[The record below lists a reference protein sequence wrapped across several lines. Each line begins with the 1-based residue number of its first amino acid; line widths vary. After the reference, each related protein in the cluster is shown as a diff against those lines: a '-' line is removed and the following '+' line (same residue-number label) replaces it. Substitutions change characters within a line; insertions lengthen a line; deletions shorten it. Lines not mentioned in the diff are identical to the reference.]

1 MTSSICTCLHHL
13 NFPSLMTL
21 TVTKSIEQKTSSVG
35 IQPPIRPYQWT
46 RENTSNSWLDWY
58 RVSYVV
64 FRLVFLAVPV
74 CLYCFLFDIFCF
86 LKFFVFF
93 SFCKL
98 HTRQQL
104 ILRKGFCLRMM
115 ENQSSVIVL
124 FHVTVVGWSIMC
136 LWFIAIY
143 SLFYSLHILIYA
155 SCWYLMFVLFQSS
168 SSSLPFT
175 PPDPLKPTILFLCWY
190 CCVYF
195 DIHPL
200 ETIFPHYVVLYTIL

>member
-21 TVTKSIEQKTSSVG
+21 TVTKLIEQKTSSVG

-74 CLYCFLFDIFCF
+74 CIVFCSTYSVFSNFSFFFFLQTAYSTTTDFAERFLFKNDGKSIKCYR
-86 LKFFVFF
+86 LVSCDCCWLIDNVLMIHCHILFV
-93 SFCKL
+93 L
-98 HTRQQL
+98 
-104 ILRKGFCLRMM
+104 
-115 ENQSSVIVL
+115 QSSYSYICIVL
-124 FHVTVVGWSIMC
+124 VSHVRPFSIK
-136 LWFIAIY
+136 LLLP
-143 SLFYSLHILIYA
+143 SLY
-155 SCWYLMFVLFQSS
+155 
-168 SSSLPFT
+168 P